1 MHQAIYER
9 LLSVARAE
17 DITYYS
23 DIAPL
28 ADLNMDLDADRERI
42 SELLRE
48 IALHEHQQGRPLLTA
63 VVIHYADNQPDQGFF
78 TLSRELGLFRA
89 GRPYIFFVRELR
101 RVHDYW
107 RNA

>member
-9 LLSVARAE
+9 LQAVARAE

-28 ADLNMDLDADRERI
+28 ANLDMDLDTDRERI

-48 IALHEHQQGRPLLTA
+48 IALHEHQLGRPLLTA
-63 VVIHYADNQPDQGFF
+63 VVIHFADNQPGQGFF
-78 TLSRELGLFRA
+78 TLSRELGLFRT
-89 GRPYIFFVRELR
+89 GRPYIFFVQELR